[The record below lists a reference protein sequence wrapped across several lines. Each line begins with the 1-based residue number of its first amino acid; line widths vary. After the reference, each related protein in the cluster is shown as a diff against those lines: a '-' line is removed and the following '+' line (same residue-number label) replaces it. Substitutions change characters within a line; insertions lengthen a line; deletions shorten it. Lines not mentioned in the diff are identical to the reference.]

1 MIGSRAFA
9 GMTVAKPGSASQAI
23 MPAMLRVAIN
33 AVPLRS
39 PLTGIGQYIV
49 RLMEAIEARGD
60 VRTRYFYASHWGRK
74 AVASPMSGIDDMK
87 RAVKKVVP
95 YPYMV
100 SRAAQ
105 RLMFEGGVRLFR
117 PQLYH
122 EPNYVALPFDG
133 PLVVT
138 VHDLSFVR
146 HPESHPRERL
156 EHLARYLPQTLE
168 RATHV
173 ITDSETV
180 RREAIAHFGLDA
192 TRVTAIHLGVAPA
205 FAPHTLAG
213 TRATLVKHGLE
224 HGRYI
229 LSVGTLEPRK
239 NLAAAIRAWAALPE
253 ATRAGVPLVVA
264 GMKGWLSE
272 SLEQLISRLEAKG
285 VIRFLGFVAQEELPA
300 LYAGALAFVYPS
312 RYEGF
317 GLPVV
322 EAMASGVPVITSDAS
337 CLPEVAGDAA
347 LLVAPDDEGALGRA
361 LERVAHDAPLRAD
374 LVARGLARARHFT
387 WARCAEETVS
397 VYRAAVRA
405 SR

>member
-1 MIGSRAFA
+1 
-9 GMTVAKPGSASQAI
+9 
-23 MPAMLRVAIN
+23 MPAMLRVAVN

-60 VRTRYFYASHWGRK
+60 VQARYFYASHWGRK
-74 AVASPMSGIDDMK
+74 AVASPVSAIDDMK

-105 RLMFEGGVRLFR
+105 RLMFEGGVRLYR

-146 HPESHPRERL
+146 HPESHPKERL

-180 RREAIAHFGLDA
+180 RREAIAHFGLDPA
-192 TRVTAIHLGVAPA
+192 RVTAIHLGVAPA
-205 FAPHTLAG
+205 FAPRTPEE
-213 TRATLVKHGLE
+213 TRATLAKHGLE
-224 HGRYI
+224 HGKYV

-239 NLAAAIRAWAALPE
+239 NLVAAIRAWSAQE
-253 ATRAGVPLVVA
+253 RSTHRDTPLVVA
-264 GMKGWLSE
+264 GMKGWLTQALDKEIAVPE
-272 SLEQLISRLEAKG
+272 SRG
-285 VIRFLGFVAQEELPA
+285 VVRFLGFVSEQDLPA

-337 CLPEVAGDAA
+337 CLPEIAGDAA
-347 LLVAPDDEGALGRA
+347 LLVAPDDDMALARA
-361 LERVAHDAPLRAD
+361 MERVATDAALRAD
-374 LVARGLARARHFT
+374 LAARGLARARKFT
-387 WARCAEETVS
+387 WARCAEETVA
-397 VYRAAVRA
+397 VYRAAIRG
-405 SR
+405 RL

>member
-1 MIGSRAFA
+1 
-9 GMTVAKPGSASQAI
+9 
-23 MPAMLRVAIN
+23 MLRVAVN

-39 PLTGIGQYIV
+39 PLTGVGQYIV

-74 AVASPMSGIDDMK
+74 AVASPVSGIDEMK

-138 VHDLSFVR
+138 IHDLSFVR
-146 HPESHPRERL
+146 HPESHPKERL
-156 EHLARYLPQTLE
+156 DHLARYLPQTLE

-180 RREAIAHFGLDA
+180 RREAIAHFGLDPA
-192 TRVTAIHLGVAPA
+192 CVTAIHLGVAPS
-205 FAPHTLAG
+205 FASHAPQQ
-213 TRATLVKHGLE
+213 TRATLEKHGLA

-253 ATRAGVPLVVA
+253 STRAGLPLVIA
-264 GMKGWLSE
+264 GMKGWLSGP
-272 SLEQLISRLEAKG
+272 LEELITRLEARG
-285 VIRFLGFVAQEELPA
+285 VIRFLGFVAQDELPA

-322 EAMASGVPVITSDAS
+322 EAMASGVPVITSNAS

-347 LLVAPDDEGALGRA
+347 LLVAPDDEAALGVA
-361 LERVAHDAPLRAD
+361 LERLVHDATLRGD
-374 LVARGLARARHFT
+374 LIARGIARARQFT
-387 WARCAEETVS
+387 WARCAEETVA
-397 VYRAAVRA
+397 VYRAAARGT
-405 SR
+405 RL

>member
-1 MIGSRAFA
+1 
-9 GMTVAKPGSASQAI
+9 
-23 MPAMLRVAIN
+23 MPAMLRVAVN

-60 VRTRYFYASHWGRK
+60 VQTRYFYASHWGRK
-74 AVASPMSGIDDMK
+74 AVASPMSGIDDVK

-100 SRAAQ
+100 SRAGQ
-105 RLMFEGGVRLFR
+105 RLMFEGGVRLYR

-122 EPNYVALPFDG
+122 DPNYVALPFDG

-146 HPESHPRERL
+146 HPESHPKERL
-156 EHLARYLPQTLE
+156 DHLARYLPATLE

-180 RREAIAHFGLDA
+180 RREAIAHFGLDPA
-192 TRVTAIHLGVAPA
+192 RVTAIHLGVSPS
-205 FAPHTLAG
+205 FAPRTPQQTHATLA
-213 TRATLVKHGLE
+213 KHGLE
-224 HGRYI
+224 HRRYV

-253 ATRAGVPLVVA
+253 ATRAGLPLVIA
-264 GMKGWLSE
+264 GMKGWLSDA
-272 SLEQLISRLEAKG
+272 LEKLITQLEAQG
-285 VIRFLGFVAQEELPA
+285 VIRFLGFVPQDDLPL

-347 LLVAPDDEGALGRA
+347 LLVAPDDDAALGQA
-361 LERVAHDAPLRAD
+361 LARMLQDTSLRTD
-374 LVARGLARARHFT
+374 LAARGRARAARFT
-387 WARCAEETVS
+387 WTRCAEETVA
-397 VYRAAVRA
+397 VYRAAARGG
-405 SR
+405 RL